1 MEPKRWLRIRAQSPS
16 PEHTDALV
24 EGLIA
29 SGASAVEQQG
39 DAVITYVAD
48 VTDPYATASGLAA
61 SVREFT
67 GVDVAIDWS
76 WLDDEDWTREWRR
89 GLGARRVGEHF
100 IVTPTWIDPNAADG
114 DIVITIDPQMAFG
127 TGEHATTRGMLR
139 LMENII
145 RDGDVVLDV
154 GAGSAILAIAA
165 AKLGATDVD
174 AVEFDP
180 DAIENATE
188 NIERNQTVEQVNLAC
203 EMVDIPYLTARPSH
217 YDVIVAN
224 VLSGVLRPLLDA
236 FRKSLTTDGHLLL
249 SGILREEADGM
260 IEASRAAGFLLKAED
275 REEEWWSGLLQPV
288 SAK

>member
-1 MEPKRWLRIRAQSPS
+1 MEQNRWLRVRAQSPS
-16 PEHTDALV
+16 PEHTEALV

-29 SGASAVEQQG
+29 SGATAVEQQG
-39 DAVITYVAD
+39 DAVITYHAD
-48 VTDPYATASGLAA
+48 VTNPDEMARSLAA
-61 SVREFT
+61 AATEFT
-67 GVDVAIDWS
+67 GVDIAVEWS

-89 GLGARRVGEHF
+89 GLGARRVGDHF
-100 IVTPTWIDPNAADG
+100 IVTPTWIEPDASENDV
-114 DIVITIDPQMAFG
+114 VITIDPQMAFG

-165 AKLGATDVD
+165 AKLGATEVD

-188 NIERNQTVEQVNLAC
+188 NIERNETVAEVKLVC
-203 EMVDIPYLTARPSH
+203 EMVDIAYLAQRPSH

-224 VLSGVLRPLLDA
+224 VLSGVLRPLLHA
-236 FRKSLTTDGHLLL
+236 FREALKPEGHLLL
-249 SGILREEADGM
+249 SGILRDEADDM
-260 IEASRAAGFLLKAED
+260 IEASRAAGFLIKAED
-275 REEEWWSGLLQPV
+275 REEEWWSGLLHPDRQ
-288 SAK
+288 